1 MKLRAITYPLSLSNS
16 LFNTPNPFPAFSS
29 NRSRVDHAHSIST
42 SKVAIPLRGIN
53 LEGYILIRKIGL
65 GIHKAKR
72 THHIMYFPR
81 ILLQFLAVT
90 GLCQA
95 AQPRES
101 STVCTVPAAGSSSI
115 DDAPAILEA
124 FRKCGHGGKII
135 LTNTTYHINSVMNT
149 TGLRDCEVDL
159 QGTLL
164 VSLDT
169 NHCKSR
175 I

>member
-1 MKLRAITYPLSLSNS
+1 
-16 LFNTPNPFPAFSS
+16 
-29 NRSRVDHAHSIST
+29 
-42 SKVAIPLRGIN
+42 
-53 LEGYILIRKIGL
+53 
-65 GIHKAKR
+65 
-72 THHIMYFPR
+72 MYFPR

-101 STVCTVPAAGSSSI
+101 STVCTVPAAGSTSI

-159 QGTLL
+159 RGTLL

-169 NHCKSR
+169 NLGITAKLEPEYEFVLIVVSGAR
-175 I
+175 ISHTG